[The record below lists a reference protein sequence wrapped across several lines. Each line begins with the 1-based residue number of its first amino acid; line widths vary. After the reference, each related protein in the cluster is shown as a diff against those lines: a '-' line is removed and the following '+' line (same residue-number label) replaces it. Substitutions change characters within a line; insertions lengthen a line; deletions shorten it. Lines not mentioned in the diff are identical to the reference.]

1 VQRPS
6 ANQAA
11 WIILKPV
18 AELSDHERALRK
30 AIEEHCPALKT
41 ATGLARR
48 LWDVIRQQRSGELD
62 SWIEEALQ
70 IEIPHELRRF
80 ARGLKADH
88 SAVLAALTL
97 PWSNGQTEGHVNRLK
112 LIKRQMFGRA
122 KFDLLR
128 QRVLESVA

>member
-6 ANQAA
+6 ASQAA
-11 WIILKPV
+11 WLILKPP
-18 AELSDHERALRK
+18 AELSDDERALLN
-30 AIEEHCPALKT
+30 AIDERCPALKT

-62 SWIEEALQ
+62 SWIEEASRT
-70 IEIPHELRRF
+70 EVPDELRRF

-88 SAVLAALTL
+88 SAIMAALTL

-128 QRVLESVA
+128 QRVLEGVA